1 MKNNPVKE
9 ISTALGAGLI
19 AGLAGTAAITISQ
32 MIEMKIT
39 KRKASDAP
47 TKAVAK
53 VLDIKPVNKGEKAK
67 VAQEIHWTYGTAWGA
82 VRGLLSL
89 VGLTGSP
96 ATVAHFA
103 GVWGTGLV
111 MLPSLDIAPPIT
123 EEKPKAIAIDVL
135 HHAVYAAAA
144 GLVFDAIME
153 KDLW

>member
-1 MKNNPVKE
+1 MSKNPVKE
-9 ISTALGAGLI
+9 IGTALGVGLI

-53 VLDIKPVNKGEKAK
+53 VLDVKPVNKGEKAK
-67 VAQEIHWTYGTAWGA
+67 VSQEIHWTYGTAWGA

-103 GVWGTGLV
+103 GVWGTELV
-111 MLPSLDIAPPIT
+111 MLPSLDVAPPVT
-123 EEKPKAIAIDVL
+123 EEKPQAIAIDVL
-135 HHAVYAAAA
+135 HHAVYATVA